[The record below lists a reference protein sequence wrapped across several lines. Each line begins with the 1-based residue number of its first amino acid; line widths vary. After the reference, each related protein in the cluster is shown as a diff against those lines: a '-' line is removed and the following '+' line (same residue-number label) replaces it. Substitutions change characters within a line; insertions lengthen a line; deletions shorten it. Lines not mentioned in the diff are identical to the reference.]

1 MKIDEFLEPLAKK
14 VSKIIS
20 NQLDSENKKSEK
32 PDHDMKSNNSSNDRI
47 KNHIQFFNFSRK
59 NSPEEEIILSNK
71 NSNDFKNAYDN
82 VFVFKKE
89 SNRES
94 NSGSELNRNIS
105 MEDDTEMGLKEY
117 HTERINHVYPNGF
130 NNNQKNEMNMKQGSY
145 NKFYYLD
152 LNNVDQI
159 VNNSKEDIESKNIK
173 LAKFLIE
180 INNLSKIA
188 NQDEIKTLMQIQA
201 KILESMISLT
211 KHSQIQNR
219 EV

>member
-1 MKIDEFLEPLAKK
+1 MKIDEFLEPLSKK

-20 NQLDSENKKSEK
+20 YHLDSENKKSEK
-32 PDHDMKSNNSSNDRI
+32 ADHDMKSNNSSNDRI

-82 VFVFKKE
+82 VFVYKK
-89 SNRES
+89 ES

-130 NNNQKNEMNMKQGSY
+130 NNLKNEMNMKQGIY
-145 NKFYYLD
+145 NKLYYLD